1 MSQNEG
7 GPGTVRR
14 SAVMSRELITGA
26 LASPP
31 EVYLRLCELL
41 NDPCATSEDMARVIS
56 TDPALTA
63 RLLKLVNSSFYRF
76 PAPIETVSRAVTVIG
91 MLQLVHLTLATSV
104 VKAFAGISSRLI
116 DMDAYWRHSI
126 YVGVVARILAKRAGI
141 DDPELLF
148 TAGILHD
155 IGILIIC
162 HGVPDLAREALQR
175 SQKANL
181 PLYMAEREIMGFDH
195 GNVGG
200 DLARA
205 WQLSPRLEEAMEY
218 HHRPDDIR
226 PRRRCKEAAIVHL
239 ADAIASIT
247 GQSETGTGLV
257 SQPCHEAWAMAGLPI
272 IMRLE
277 EVIESADV
285 QFAEALDMF
294 DLIS

>member
-1 MSQNEG
+1 MSRIEG
-7 GPGTVRR
+7 GPGTVPRA
-14 SAVMSRELITGA
+14 AVMSKELIAGA
-26 LASPP
+26 MASPP

-41 NDPCATSEDMARVIS
+41 NDPRATSEDMARVIS

-63 RLLKLVNSSFYRF
+63 RLLKLVNSSFYRV
-76 PAPIETVSRAVTVIG
+76 PAPVETVSRAVTVIG
-91 MLQLVHLTLATSV
+91 MLQLVQLTLATGV
-104 VKAFAGISSRLI
+104 IKAFAGISTMLI

-175 SQKANL
+175 SQRENL
-181 PLYMAEREIMGFDH
+181 PLYMAEHEIMGFDH

-218 HHRPDDIR
+218 HHRLDDMR
-226 PRRRCKEAAIVHL
+226 PRRLCKEAAIVHL
-239 ADAIASIT
+239 ADVIASIT
-247 GQSETGTGLV
+247 GKSETGTGLV
-257 SQPCHEAWAMAGLPI
+257 SQPYHGAWAMAGLPI

-294 DLIS
+294 DLT